1 MAERS
6 KGVCVLG
13 LDTGGTFTD
22 AAIVETGTGKV
33 LAKAK
38 SATTRHDLSIGLG
51 QAVNTVLDAIAP
63 AQRKRITRV
72 CLSTTLATN
81 AVVEGMGGRVGLVM
95 IGFDE
100 AALGRNNLGT
110 VLGNDPV
117 AFILGGHN
125 SDGRPQSELDTDA
138 LSRFAGNH
146 SDDISAIA
154 IAGHFA
160 VRNPEHEIAARDLL
174 RKELG
179 LPVTCSHE
187 LSSELG
193 GPKRALTALLNS
205 RLIDLLDR
213 QVAATDAII
222 ADAGLEAE
230 QMVVKGDGSLVS
242 AEFARL
248 RPVETILS
256 GPAASLS
263 GAAHLVGEPNA
274 VVADIGG
281 TTTDIAILE
290 DGLPRLSPS
299 GASIGGWSTMV
310 EAADI
315 RTGGLGGDSE
325 VRLIDRGMRGG
336 VLLGPRRVVP
346 LAAVAADHPGIV
358 PWLEGQAKNP
368 VPSGLDARFVLPLFE
383 GDPPNWLTRSE
394 AGMARQSREAGI
406 TPLADIAQT
415 RLAIGAVDRLVARG
429 LLAVAAFTPTD
440 AILVLERFEGGGRGQ
455 LDRNASLLGA
465 ELMARQRS
473 GAGRPQADDG
483 VALSRMVAERLT
495 VQTSLALLDSVFAHQ
510 GMGENRA
517 SGNGILE
524 SLVGDASRSAHG
536 GAPVRAGLLVG
547 ADIHLKRPLI
557 ALGASAA
564 CHYPP
569 VAEVLGGE
577 LTVPGDAD
585 VAGAIGAAAGS
596 IRQRASVT
604 ITQPVDGVFRVHGAG
619 GPQDFDTMEA
629 ALDFAEGDA
638 REEAGRKAEAAG
650 AGDITLTAD
659 RQVKLV
665 PVGTGKELFVEAT
678 VHAFARDGSRPRHW
692 GESRPG

>member
-1 MAERS
+1 MADRS
-6 KGVCVLG
+6 SGVCVLG

-22 AAIVETGTGKV
+22 AAIVDTGTGKV

-38 SATTRHDLSIGLG
+38 SATTRHDLSVGLG
-51 QAVNTVLDAIAP
+51 RAINAALDAVTP
-63 AQRKRITRV
+63 KQRKRITRV

-110 VLGNDPV
+110 VLGGDPV
-117 AFILGGHN
+117 AFVAGGHE
-125 SDGRPQSELDTDA
+125 SDGRQQSELDTGA

-146 SDDISAIA
+146 RDDIGAIA

-174 RKELG
+174 RGELG

-213 QVAATDAII
+213 QIEATDAII
-222 ADAGLEAE
+222 ADAGLDAE

-263 GAAHLVGEPNA
+263 GAAHLVGKPDA

-290 DGLPRLSPS
+290 DGLPRLSPK
-299 GASIGGWSTMV
+299 GASVGGWSTMV

-325 VRLIDRGMRGG
+325 VRLIDRGTKGG
-336 VLLGPRRVVP
+336 VMLGPRRVVP
-346 LAAVAADHPGIV
+346 LAAAASDHPGIV
-358 PWLEGQAKNP
+358 PWLEEQARNP

-383 GDPPNWLTRSE
+383 GEPPNWLTRSE
-394 AGMARQSREAGI
+394 AGMARRSSEAGI
-406 TPLADIAQT
+406 APLADIAQT

-440 AILVLERFEGGGRGQ
+440 AILVLERFEGVGGGK
-455 LDRNASLLGA
+455 LDRGASLLGA
-465 ELMARQRS
+465 ELMARQRN
-473 GAGRPQADDG
+473 GAGRPQAEDG
-483 VALSRMVAERLT
+483 GALSRMALERLT

-510 GMGENRA
+510 GMGEGRA
-517 SGNGILE
+517 SGNDILE
-524 SLVGDASRSAHG
+524 TMVVDAGRTTHG
-536 GAPVRAGLLVG
+536 GTPGRAALLVG
-547 ADIHLKRPLI
+547 TDIRLKRPLI

-569 VAEVLGGE
+569 VARVLGAE
-577 LTVPGDAD
+577 LTVPEDAD

-604 ITQPVDGVFRVHGAG
+604 VTQPTDGIFRVHGTD
-619 GPQDFDTMEA
+619 GPHDFDAMEA
-629 ALDFAEGDA
+629 ALDFAEGSA

-650 AGDITLTAD
+650 ADDITLTAD

-665 PVGTGKELFVEAT
+665 PVGGDKELFVEAT
-678 VHAFARDGSRPRHW
+678 VHAFARDGNRPRHW